1 MLINQTIDK
10 LHVLNLMGMARALAE
25 QQERADYQSLSFE
38 DRLGMLADREVQ
50 DRENRRLE
58 RNLKSA
64 RLRMSQACIEDI
76 DFRSKRSLDRSLI
89 LNLAEAQW
97 VSAKHNILLTGATGS
112 GKTFIACSLA
122 HAALRRGHTALYMRA
137 PRMLDELGIARADGR
152 MPRFMLS
159 LARVAVLV
167 IDDFALTP
175 LNADQASNLL
185 EVIEDRSQL
194 RSTIVTSQLPLAH
207 WHEAL
212 GDPTLAD
219 AILDRLFQNAVRIE
233 LKLTGRSLR
242 RSHSD
247 DVDVADQPSD
257 AADDAPASVPPAAP
271 ENRRARM
278 LPHNVR

>member
-1 MLINQTIDK
+1 MLINQTVDK
-10 LHVLNLMGMARALAE
+10 LHALNLIGMARALTE
-25 QQERADYQSLSFE
+25 QLERADYQSLSFE
-38 DRLGMLADREVQ
+38 DRLGMLADRETQ

-76 DFRSKRSLDRSLI
+76 DFHGKRSLDRSLI
-89 LNLAEAQW
+89 LNLAQAQW
-97 VSAKHNILLTGATGS
+97 VAAKHNILVTGATGA
-112 GKTFIACSLA
+112 GKTFIACALA

-152 MPRFMLS
+152 MPRFMLA
-159 LARVAVLV
+159 LARVGVLV

-175 LNADQASNLL
+175 LNADQASSLL

-194 RSTIVTSQLPLAH
+194 RPTIVTSQLAVAH

-219 AILDRLFQNAVRIE
+219 AILDRLLENSVRID
-233 LKLTGRSLR
+233 LTGGSR
-242 RSHSD
+242 RRPHSD
-247 DVDVADQPSD
+247 DADAPNKPSEP
-257 AADDAPASVPPAAP
+257 AADTPGQVRAATT
-271 ENRRARM
+271 EKRAARM
-278 LPHNVR
+278 PHNGR